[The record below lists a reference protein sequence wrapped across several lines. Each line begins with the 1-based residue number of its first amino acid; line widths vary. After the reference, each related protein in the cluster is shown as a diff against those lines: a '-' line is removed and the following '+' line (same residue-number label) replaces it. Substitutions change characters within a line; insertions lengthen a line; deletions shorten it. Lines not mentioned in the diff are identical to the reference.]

1 MPDDEALHAA
11 AHSVVVEFGMERPD
25 MVHHPRGWLV
35 AESPYP
41 GGGPLAQ
48 PQSEALGGAAVLAC
62 EVRFTCALRSLGGS
76 LGESLGAAAHR
87 GFGWHKRIV
96 DAAAEGRIFE
106 YNIFYL

>member
-1 MPDDEALHAA
+1 
-11 AHSVVVEFGMERPD
+11 MERPD

-62 EVRFTCALRSLGGS
+62 EIRLRVFSDRWEGPWENRWERRLTGDLVGTNE
-76 LGESLGAAAHR
+76 LLTPQLREEYFNES
-87 GFGWHKRIV
+87 
-96 DAAAEGRIFE
+96 
-106 YNIFYL
+106 